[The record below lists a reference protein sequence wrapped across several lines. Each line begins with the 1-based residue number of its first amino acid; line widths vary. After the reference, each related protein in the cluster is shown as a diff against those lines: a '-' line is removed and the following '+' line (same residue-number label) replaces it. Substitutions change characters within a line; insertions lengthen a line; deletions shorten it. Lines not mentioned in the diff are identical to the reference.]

1 MKNRLPGLV
10 RFDACLGTYF
20 NIFESTFNIPATFLS
35 KAELVKTKKKK
46 TRLFQIAERSNRTK

>member
-35 KAELVKTKKKK
+35 KAELVKTKKKDK
-46 TRLFQIAERSNRTK
+46 IISDSRKIK